1 MRAAVHLC
9 ASCSSIAPRTAAF
22 DYTAALSLFTP
33 PHHGLFLAS
42 ALAHYIEFSPLPA
55 FWQANE
61 RVTAREK
68 SVGERKTSSWNISK
82 RFTPIYSVFC
92 APTSQFVPVRW
103 EDSCRTLVFQRSVTG
118 RVSNNPL
125 GLKRSALWRTLL
137 AASVNFL
144 CCFWRYFEHCITH
157 HSAINKLV

>member
-92 APTSQFVPVRW
+92 APTSQFVPVR
-103 EDSCRTLVFQRSVTG
+103 
-118 RVSNNPL
+118 
-125 GLKRSALWRTLL
+125 
-137 AASVNFL
+137 
-144 CCFWRYFEHCITH
+144 
-157 HSAINKLV
+157 